1 MSNTEVRKVFFYDKE
16 EDSDIQE
23 WIDNLPSR
31 SHSEFI
37 RKAIRTMIEIEKNN
51 QPSESVND
59 LEKRIALLEQEMN
72 EVKTYIINNSNVHF
86 SQTLDEGNS
95 HDNREENKRRNFVDA
110 SHIIKNL
117 GK

>member
-23 WIDNLPSR
+23 WIESLPAR
-31 SHSEFI
+31 SQSEYI
-37 RKAIRTMIEIEKNN
+37 RKAIRTMIA
-51 QPSESVND
+51 
-59 LEKRIALLEQEMN
+59 LEKSSNAKIEEANKLEERVSHL
-72 EVKTYIINNSNVHF
+72 EKELSEIKTYLINNPHGGERNDSPD
-86 SQTLDEGNS
+86 QGNE
-95 HDNREENKRRNFVDA
+95 RKFVDA